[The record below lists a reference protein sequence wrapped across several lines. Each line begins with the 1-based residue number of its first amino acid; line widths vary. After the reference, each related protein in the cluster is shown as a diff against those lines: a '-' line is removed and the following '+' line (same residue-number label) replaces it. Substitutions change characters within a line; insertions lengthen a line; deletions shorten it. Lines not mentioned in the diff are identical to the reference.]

1 MNMADLKGFSEG
13 KHEFRPA
20 PFWSW
25 NDKLDAE
32 ELLSQM
38 KKMQKAGYGGFFMHS
53 RVGLITP
60 YLSDEWMDCIRLCA
74 KKSGEYG
81 LTPIYTTRICGRAAT
96 RAVSCPP

>member
-1 MNMADLKGFSEG
+1 MADLKGFSEG

-81 LTPIYTTRICGRAAT
+81 LDA
-96 RAVSCPP
+96 